1 MIILKWIPLLL
12 ILPLPWIL
20 RALLPRA
27 ETQNGGLLRIPFY
40 NAVEDLSQEKVTGHK
55 PHSRGFRL
63 LLISIWVLLVVAAA
77 GPQYIGDP
85 VNITSKARDLM
96 LAVDVSQSMRIGDLR
111 LKGEQ
116 ADRLTAVKS
125 VLKDFIQRRKS
136 DRMGLILFG
145 SRAYLQTPLTFDNT
159 TLQQLLAESQIGIAG
174 PKTAIGDAIGLALK
188 RLKDRPNESKVLV
201 LLTDGAN
208 TAGEINPIQAAQ
220 LAAQKGL
227 KIYTIGVGAEEMVTP
242 GILGTRLGSRRIN
255 PSADLDEE
263 TLTKIAELT
272 GGRYFRAKSTESLRQ
287 IYGLLDE
294 LEPVDANP
302 EIFRPIKALF
312 YYPLGLALLLTV
324 GIALFNLSQSYGG
337 TRLPANLLSRWRKN
351 QTTSEHTS
359 GS

>member
-20 RALLPRA
+20 RAILPRA
-27 ETQNGGLLRIPFY
+27 ESQNGGLLRIPFY
-40 NAVEDLSQEKVTGHK
+40 NTVQDLSQEKVSKRKQQSGK
-55 PHSRGFRL
+55 FRL
-63 LLISIWVLLVVAAA
+63 LLISIWILLVISAA

-85 VNITSKARDLM
+85 INITSKARDLM
-96 LAVDVSQSMRIGDLR
+96 LAVDVSVSMRINDLR
-111 LKGEQ
+111 VKGEQ
-116 ADRLTAVKS
+116 VDRLAAVKS

-145 SRAYLQTPLTFDNT
+145 SRAYLQTPLTFDST
-159 TLQQLLAESQIGIAG
+159 TLQQLLSESQIGIAG

-188 RLKDRPNESKVLV
+188 RLKDRPNDSKVLV

-227 KIYTIGVGAEEMVTP
+227 KIYTVGVGAEEMVTP

-255 PSADLDEE
+255 PSADLDED
-263 TLTKIAELT
+263 TLTQIAQLT
-272 GGRYFRAKSTESLRQ
+272 GGRYFRAKSTESLRH

-294 LEPVDANP
+294 LEPVDASP
-302 EIFRPIKALF
+302 ETFRPIKALF
-312 YYPLGLALLLTV
+312 YYPLGLALLLSA
-324 GIALFNLSQSYGG
+324 GIALFNISQSYGRV
-337 TRLPANLLSRWRKN
+337 TLPNNILSRWRKT
-351 QTTSEHTS
+351 QSTTEQNP